1 MVEIRKM
8 EPTES
13 KEVKKI
19 ALKAFG
25 LGIERLFIS
34 KPKDAMVALMNGK
47 IVGGINTKYITSGSH
62 KIGYYDTAFIDPIY
76 HGQGIG
82 KLLYEKTTEQFWND
96 KCTALSALVKDD
108 NVSSWKL
115 FLNNGFKQVSIL
127 EVIRHLGITATLK
140 LYFTTPF
147 FIGNGMEHYL
157 AVKDSPVKSKNINT
171 AKQLLLFFLANLI
184 ILFAQAF
191 TRSNILPFIIIIM
204 GVLLGNICFGYIGTL
219 LTKEKWNF
227 RLNSGGAI
235 LCILITFLGN
245 VFPLIGN
252 WYPNKYENSSK
263 FRRNMGIVA
272 LCEWVYMIGVTILGI
287 LLKDSYPNFRWLAQ
301 VGALFLIYKIIFV
314 YPFESFGGNRVFKW
328 NKGVYVTCA
337 IISGILIYFS

>member
-171 AKQLLLFFLANLI
+171 AKQLLLFFLPILFRADSILSDNSQSLNMLGSKINLPMYDLKTLKASLFIIGLLLI
-184 ILFAQAF
+184 I
-191 TRSNILPFIIIIM
+191 R
-204 GVLLGNICFGYIGTL
+204 L
-219 LTKEKWNF
+219 LTCKSE
-227 RLNSGGAI
+227 RES
-235 LCILITFLGN
+235 ILIFVNPYNPQFNAPTN
-245 VFPLIGN
+245 IRIDAIAV
-252 WYPNKYENSSK
+252 
-263 FRRNMGIVA
+263 
-272 LCEWVYMIGVTILGI
+272 
-287 LLKDSYPNFRWLAQ
+287 
-301 VGALFLIYKIIFV
+301 IIFIR
-314 YPFESFGGNRVFKW
+314 PP
-328 NKGVYVTCA
+328 
-337 IISGILIYFS
+337 